1 MCQFCT
7 IAIYRKRMIVLCLY
21 LCVYGPVSVLFVL
34 PKTWC
39 HPRLSRPPRP
49 VLMCWY
55 LIWHPSTLP
64 HNPIALKETEI
75 VQPLLS
81 VYPLPCSFGAPI
93 RRVSVHH
100 NARMNVQRCFVS
112 SPQAPRPIW
121 WDGRQL
127 QSYIHALFEI
137 LSAYFC
143 RVGIFFCRHG
153 KETRIFLNIWLL
165 PWYHLLWSDMIERVT
180 SAILY
185 LRLPYSCLRYN
196 RQFSFPISV
205 QGKPLLRSNPVNAK
219 IWLWGVAYSTK
230 AICVWVCVCV
240 VWCNIEHKNRKE
252 GQYDRENVINLYVY
266 IRTST
271 LSQQL
276 FQVYGW

>member
-1 MCQFCT
+1 MCC
-7 IAIYRKRMIVLCLY
+7 
-21 LCVYGPVSVLFVL
+21 
-34 PKTWC
+34 
-39 HPRLSRPPRP
+39 
-49 VLMCWY
+49 Y

-81 VYPLPCSFGAPI
+81 VYPLPFFLRGPAPAGVRPSQCPNECPEMLCFI
-93 RRVSVHH
+93 PTGVGTDLMRCETATVVHTCPFW
-100 NARMNVQRCFVS
+100 NSLGIFLPSR
-112 SPQAPRPIW
+112 
-121 WDGRQL
+121 DL
-127 QSYIHALFEI
+127 
-137 LSAYFC
+137 FC
-143 RVGIFFCRHG
+143 RSR
-153 KETRIFLNIWLL
+153 KETRIFLNLWLQ

-219 IWLWGVAYSTK
+219 IWLRGVAYSTK

-240 VWCNIEHKNRKE
+240 LWYRA
-252 GQYDRENVINLYVY
+252 
-266 IRTST
+266 
-271 LSQQL
+271 
-276 FQVYGW
+276 